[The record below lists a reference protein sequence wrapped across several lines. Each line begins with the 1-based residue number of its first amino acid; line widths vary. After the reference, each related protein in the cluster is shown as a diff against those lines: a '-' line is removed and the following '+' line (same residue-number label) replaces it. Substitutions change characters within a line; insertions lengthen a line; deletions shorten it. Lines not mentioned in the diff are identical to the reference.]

1 MLKINDHF
9 KRLGLMVS
17 GILTEEARTDGVR
30 TGFKIRNLAS
40 GEEGWLARTTLQEG
54 PRIGNYRVNTQN
66 LEKIGAMTLDNA
78 ARGESPLVLI
88 DEVGP
93 MEMTSGFFRRALKE
107 VLMSHKIIVA
117 TVKYGSRYAE
127 IEEASRLATAKTV
140 TMSPENRDQLLP
152 ELISMIDKS
161 LT

>member
-1 MLKINDHF
+1 MKINDHF

-127 IEEASRLATAKTV
+127 IEEASQLATAKTV
-140 TMSPENRDQLLP
+140 TVSPENRDQLLP

>member
-1 MLKINDHF
+1 LKINDHF

-140 TMSPENRDQLLP
+140 TMSPENRDRLLP

>member
-1 MLKINDHF
+1 MKINDHF

-54 PRIGNYRVNTQN
+54 LRIGNYRVNTQN

>member
-1 MLKINDHF
+1 MLKVNDHF

-17 GILTEEARTDGVR
+17 GILTEEIRTHGVR

-40 GEEGWLARTTLQEG
+40 GEEGWLARTTLQDG
-54 PRIGNYRVNTQN
+54 PRIGNYRVNTQD
-66 LEKIGAMTLDNA
+66 LEKIGAMTLENA

-93 MEMTSGFFRRALKE
+93 MEMTSVFFRRALKE
-107 VLMSHKIIVA
+107 VLMSHKTIVA

-127 IEEASRLATAKTV
+127 IEEASQLPTAKTV
-140 TMSPENRDQLLP
+140 SMSLENRDKLLP

-161 LT
+161 LI

>member
-54 PRIGNYRVNTQN
+54 LRIGNYRVNTQN

>member
-1 MLKINDHF
+1 MLKINDRF
-9 KRLGLMVS
+9 KQLGLMVS
-17 GILTEEARTDGVR
+17 GILTEEVRTDGVR

-40 GEEGWLARTTLQEG
+40 GEEGCLARTTLQKG
-54 PRIGNYRVNTQN
+54 PRIGNYRVNTQD

-140 TMSPENRDQLLP
+140 TMSPENRDRLLP

>member
-1 MLKINDHF
+1 MKINDHF

-140 TMSPENRDQLLP
+140 TMSPENRDRLLP

>member
-1 MLKINDHF
+1 MKINDHF

>member
-1 MLKINDHF
+1 
-9 KRLGLMVS
+9 MVS

-54 PRIGNYRVNTQN
+54 LRIGNYRVNTQN

>member
-1 MLKINDHF
+1 MLKVNDHF
-9 KRLGLMVS
+9 KQLGLMVS
-17 GILTEEARTDGVR
+17 GILTEEIRTHGVR

-40 GEEGWLARTTLQEG
+40 GEEGWLARTTIQDG
-54 PRIGNYRVNTQN
+54 PRIGNYRVNTQD
-66 LEKIGAMTLDNA
+66 LEKIGAMTLENA

-93 MEMTSGFFRRALKE
+93 MEMTSVFFRRALEE
-107 VLMSHKIIVA
+107 VLMSHKTIVA

-127 IEEASRLATAKTV
+127 IEEASQLPTAKTV
-140 TMSPENRDQLLP
+140 SMSLENRDKLLP

-161 LT
+161 LI

>member
-1 MLKINDHF
+1 LKINDHF

-54 PRIGNYRVNTQN
+54 LRIGNYRVNTQN

-140 TMSPENRDQLLP
+140 TMSPENRDRLLP

>member
-1 MLKINDHF
+1 LKINDRF
-9 KRLGLMVS
+9 KTVGLMVS
-17 GILTEEARTDGVR
+17 GVLTEEVRTDGVR

-117 TVKYGSRYAE
+117 TVKYGSSYAE

>member
-140 TMSPENRDQLLP
+140 TVSPENRDQLLP

>member
-1 MLKINDHF
+1 MKINDHF

-54 PRIGNYRVNTQN
+54 LRIGNYRVNTQN

-140 TMSPENRDQLLP
+140 TMSPENRDRLLP

>member
-1 MLKINDHF
+1 MKINDRF
-9 KRLGLMVS
+9 KTVGLMVS
-17 GILTEEARTDGVR
+17 GVLTEEVRTDGVR